1 MNNSGRIRGHPV
13 GLRLLA
19 WLPIMGL
26 LVGTALPAQQPA
38 PLSKGDV
45 LELIAA
51 GVPSARLAA
60 LVEEKGISFDLTPE
74 AAEELGKAG
83 ASGELL
89 GALKFASKLRSERA
103 TQPPATLNIEAEPGS
118 ADIYLNDEPKGTTS
132 YEGKLRLSGLVPGA
146 YRLRVSAK
154 GYQTWEKE
162 ITAKPGEVQT
172 VTVVLPPESAEKPG
186 ATPPEGAKAV
196 AAAEA
201 AKPKPVQV
209 RPVEEIVA
217 AAKSLCIVLDAQT
230 QPVIK
235 SELSKK
241 LHEWG
246 KLVLV
251 AAPDRADLLLKLT
264 QTGRLGQGIEG
275 HQAVAS
281 LVERETDVELWSSTE
296 GGSWT
301 WSGWNPGWVG
311 RAIAADFIKFYN
323 STMKVHKK
331 KD

>member
-1 MNNSGRIRGHPV
+1 
-13 GLRLLA
+13 
-19 WLPIMGL
+19 MGL

-60 LVEEKGISFDLTPE
+60 LVEERGISFEMTPE
-74 AAEELGKAG
+74 AAEELRKAG

-89 GALKFASKLRSERA
+89 GALKFASKLRNERA

-118 ADIYLNDEPKGTTS
+118 ADIYLDDELKGTTS
-132 YEGKLRLSGLVPGA
+132 HEGKLRLTGLAPGT
-146 YRLRVSAK
+146 YRLRVSAT
-154 GYQTWEKE
+154 GFQTWEKE
-162 ITAKPGEVQT
+162 IVAKPGEVQT

-186 ATPPEGAKAV
+186 ATKPAEAKAV
-196 AAAEA
+196 PAAPEA
-201 AKPKPVQV
+201 AKPKVLYA

-217 AAKSLCIVLDAQT
+217 AAKSLCIVLEGQT
-230 QPVIK
+230 LPVIK

-246 KLVLV
+246 KLALV
-251 AAPDRADLLLKLT
+251 ASPDKADLILKLT

-281 LVERETDVELWSSTE
+281 LVERESDVELWSSTQ

-301 WSGWNPGWVG
+301 WSGWNPAWVG
-311 RAIAADFIKFYN
+311 RALAEEFIKFYDTSMN
-323 STMKVHKK
+323 ARKRQN
-331 KD
+331 

>member
-1 MNNSGRIRGHPV
+1 MGNTGRNGER
-13 GLRLLA
+13 LRYGRLVRLA
-19 WLPIMGL
+19 PILGL
-26 LVGTALPAQQPA
+26 LVWTALPAQQQA
-38 PLSKGDV
+38 PLSKGAV

-60 LVEEKGISFDLTPE
+60 LVEERGIGFEVTPE
-74 AAEELGKAG
+74 TAEELRKAG
-83 ASGELL
+83 ASEELL
-89 GALKFASKLRSERA
+89 VTLRFAAKLRKEHA
-103 TQPPATLNIEAEPGS
+103 TQPTATLNIESEPGS

-132 YEGKLRLSGLVPGA
+132 NEGKFHLSGLAPGT

-154 GYQTWEKE
+154 GFQTWEKE
-162 ITAKPGEVQT
+162 ITTKSGEAQT
-172 VTVVLPPESAEKPG
+172 VVVVLPPARAEKPG
-186 ATPPEGAKAV
+186 ETTTPPAP
-196 AAAEA
+196 AEV
-201 AKPKPVQV
+201 AKPKFVQA
-209 RPVEEIVA
+209 RPVEEVVA

-246 KLVLV
+246 KLTLV
-251 AAPDRADLLLKLT
+251 ASPDKADLLLRLA
-264 QTGRLGQGIEG
+264 QTGKLGQGIEG

-281 LVERETDVELWSSTE
+281 LVERETDVELWSSTQ

-301 WSGWNPGWVG
+301 LSGWNPGWVG
-311 RAIAADFIKFYN
+311 RAIAEDFIKFYSATVN
-323 STMKVHKK
+323 AHKK